1 MGVRAQNCTREYLGT
16 IPLPNHADT
25 YTVISHEFVISNTLE
40 QLALHGFTIA
50 DEKYRANS
58 DGSIAQGIY
67 YLNYTKDPEVGM
79 MFAWCNSYNKQ
90 MRFKCA
96 IGGYVFICMNGVVAG
111 DMASYTR
118 RHTGTA
124 DSDTV
129 KTIVDQISNADSY
142 FDEIVK
148 DKETMKKI
156 TLTERKQAELLGI
169 LYAEYEIITSEQ
181 LSVIKHQMDKPSY
194 DYNCEVNSL
203 WAFYNHVTYALKKS
217 HPKDWMDDQRKL
229 HLFIAMEFDLLNYD
243 VEESEDAEFNVVD
256 PLELNY
262 GEPENQ
268 TNILLQIAEV
278 TGDDSLINV
287 KPLDVLDDDFI
298 ISLEEEFEV
307 EPKTTWIEDE
317 VILYEDPA
325 GNTFE
330 VPVVETH
337 DKIRTVEPNDDTF
350 EEPVIFDDVTIDG
363 EPDDEYLARVTF
375 IEEELEIIDEI
386 KIYIESDEEYNARV
400 AAIEGEPEEDFT
412 IEGYKLV
419 VEDEPVL
426 PTTDQIIFE
435 GLKAA
440 DDAKAE
446 REELEIKRMVSE
458 LKASAPEAF
467 EKLEND
473 LLKVEQELVFGDK
486 LETMI
491 EAEKEK
497 TIDASDLI
505 GEYTLDEMPAV
516 LEKIQDKID
525 ALQATVEVEEVKPTE
540 NKVVD
545 DFDFNFDDEP
555 QNDLGGEF
563 FL

>member
-1 MGVRAQNCTREYLGT
+1 MAVRAQNCTREYLGT

-243 VEESEDAEFNVVD
+243 AEVSEDVEFNVVD

-268 TNILLQIAEV
+268 TNLLLQIAEV

-307 EPKTTWIEDE
+307 EAEPTWIEDE

-330 VPVVETH
+330 VPVL
-337 DKIRTVEPNDDTF
+337 
-350 EEPVIFDDVTIDG
+350 EEPKESLVSHKIKTLDFTDTVYEAAAVVDDVTIDG

-375 IEEELEIIDEI
+375 IEEES
-386 KIYIESDEEYNARV
+386 KVESA
-400 AAIEGEPEEDFT
+400 
-412 IEGYKLV
+412 
-419 VEDEPVL
+419 L

-473 LLKVEQELVFGDK
+473 LLKIEQELVFGDK

>member
-1 MGVRAQNCTREYLGT
+1 MAVRAQNCTREYLGT

-243 VEESEDAEFNVVD
+243 TEESEDVEFNIVD

-268 TNILLQIAEV
+268 TNLLLQIAEV

-298 ISLEEEFEV
+298 VSLEEEFEV
-307 EPKTTWIEDE
+307 EAEHTWIKDE

-330 VPVVETH
+330 APVVETH
-337 DKIRTVEPNDDTF
+337 DKIRTVEPKDDTF

-375 IEEELEIIDEI
+375 IEEEP
-386 KIYIESDEEYNARV
+386 KV
-400 AAIEGEPEEDFT
+400 EPER
-412 IEGYKLV
+412 LS
-419 VEDEPVL
+419 L
-426 PTTDQIIFE
+426 
-435 GLKAA
+435 
-440 DDAKAE
+440 DDILI
-446 REELEIKRMVSE
+446 RI
-458 LKASAPEAF
+458 P
-467 EKLEND
+467 N
-473 LLKVEQELVFGDK
+473 
-486 LETMI
+486 
-491 EAEKEK
+491 AEKK
-497 TIDASDLI
+497 
-505 GEYTLDEMPAV
+505 V
-516 LEKIQDKID
+516 LEE
-525 ALQATVEVEEVKPTE
+525 ALEVEEVKPTE
-540 NKVVD
+540 TKIVD

>member
-1 MGVRAQNCTREYLGT
+1 MAVRAQNCTREYLGT

-181 LSVIKHQMDKPSY
+181 LSVIKQQMDKPSY

-217 HPKDWMDDQRKL
+217 HPKDWMDDQRRL

-243 VEESEDAEFNVVD
+243 AEVSEDAEFNVVD

-268 TNILLQIAEV
+268 TNLLLQIAEV

-330 VPVVETH
+330 APVVETH

-375 IEEELEIIDEI
+375 IEEEP
-386 KIYIESDEEYNARV
+386 KV
-400 AAIEGEPEEDFT
+400 EPE
-412 IEGYKLV
+412 KLS
-419 VEDEPVL
+419 L
-426 PTTDQIIFE
+426 
-435 GLKAA
+435 
-440 DDAKAE
+440 DDILI
-446 REELEIKRMVSE
+446 RIPNEEK
-458 LKASAPEAF
+458 
-467 EKLEND
+467 
-473 LLKVEQELVFGDK
+473 
-486 LETMI
+486 
-491 EAEKEK
+491 
-497 TIDASDLI
+497 
-505 GEYTLDEMPAV
+505 
-516 LEKIQDKID
+516 
-525 ALQATVEVEEVKPTE
+525 VEEVKPTE
-540 NKVVD
+540 TKIVD
-545 DFDFNFDDEP
+545 AWDADDFNFNDEP
-555 QNDLGGEF
+555 KNDLGGEF

>member
-181 LSVIKHQMDKPSY
+181 LSVIKQQMDKPSY

-243 VEESEDAEFNVVD
+243 TEESEDVEFNVVD

-268 TNILLQIAEV
+268 TNLLLQIAEV

-298 ISLEEEFEV
+298 VSLEEEFEV
-307 EPKTTWIEDE
+307 EAEPTWIEDE

-337 DKIRTVEPNDDTF
+337 DKIRTVESNDDTF

-363 EPDDEYLARVTF
+363 ESDDKYLARVTF
-375 IEEELEIIDEI
+375 IEEE
-386 KIYIESDEEYNARV
+386 
-400 AAIEGEPEEDFT
+400 P
-412 IEGYKLV
+412 
-419 VEDEPVL
+419 
-426 PTTDQIIFE
+426 
-435 GLKAA
+435 
-440 DDAKAE
+440 
-446 REELEIKRMVSE
+446 
-458 LKASAPEAF
+458 
-467 EKLEND
+467 
-473 LLKVEQELVFGDK
+473 KVEQERLSLDDI
-486 LETMI
+486 LI
-491 EAEKEK
+491 RIPNAEKK
-497 TIDASDLI
+497 
-505 GEYTLDEMPAV
+505 V
-516 LEKIQDKID
+516 LEE
-525 ALQATVEVEEVKPTE
+525 ALEVEEVKPTE
-540 NKVVD
+540 TKVVD
-545 DFDFNFDDEP
+545 AWDDDDFNFDLD
-555 QNDLGGEF
+555 DTKKDDHGGEF